1 MVLSAATDARP
12 AGTGTERDPLE
23 RRVLAAAARCVA
35 RWGVAKT
42 TLDDV
47 AREAGCSRATIYRAV
62 PGGKDALV
70 AALVAAEVDRFF
82 ATVGRRL
89 DAAADLEDLLVGG
102 LTEAARF
109 VAGHDALQYLLLHE
123 PEVVLPTVAFSRM
136 DRVFAQV
143 ATFAA
148 PWLRPWLGDR
158 SAEAAEWVTRLAC
171 SYLLSP
177 APDVDLREEED
188 ARRLVR
194 DFLLPGLLPNATP
207 TLDLTD
213 DRS

>member
-1 MVLSAATDARP
+1 MAPTAVTDVP
-12 AGTGTERDPLE
+12 AGDAAE
-23 RRVLAAAARCVA
+23 RRVLAAAGRCVA

-47 AREAGCSRATIYRAV
+47 AREAGCSRATVYRAV

-70 AALVAAEVDRFF
+70 AAYVRAELDRFF
-82 ATVGRRL
+82 ATVARRL
-89 DAAADLEDLLVGG
+89 DAATDLEDLLAGG
-102 LTEAARF
+102 LSEAARLL
-109 VAGHDALQYLLLHE
+109 AGHEPLQYLLANE
-123 PEVVLPTVAFSRM
+123 PEVVLPAVAFGRM
-136 DRVFAQV
+136 DRVFAR
-143 ATFAA
+143 AAEFAA

-158 SAEAAEWVTRLAC
+158 AGEAAEWLCRLAC

-177 APDVDLREEED
+177 APGIDLTDEDD

-194 DFLLPGLLPNATP
+194 DFVLPGLRPVPA
-207 TLDLTD
+207 LDLTD